1 MTTDI
6 YCCNASYREKIKMMP
21 VNQMAIYH
29 TVLEAHNVIKNAA
42 SDQIKT
48 KWLNKTTTLLE
59 VQQIAN

>member
-1 MTTDI
+1 
-6 YCCNASYREKIKMMP
+6 MP